1 MRIKLEDSCVNVVV
15 VNETFLRDSVSS
27 QYVAIKNNK
36 VVRNYWMVRGGPGV
50 GGGGVGLYI
59 KSGLGFKVIARSSE
73 SGVEFLFVE
82 VKLRNRVVL
91 VATIYRPPNTSVVY
105 RSTVIMVRRL
115 WRRFARTYCQ
125 NMGKFVFLDI
135 LMLFCWIAVILCFP
149 RRK

>member
-1 MRIKLEDSCVNVVV
+1 VVG
-15 VNETFLRDSVSS
+15 VNETFLRDSLSS
-27 QYVAIKNNK
+27 RYVAIKNNK
-36 VVRNYWMVRGGPGV
+36 VVRNDWMVRGGSGV

-59 KSGLGFKVIARSSE
+59 RSGLGFKLIARSSE

-105 RSTVIMVRRL
+105 RLTVIMVSRL

-125 NMGKFVFLDI
+125 NMERFVFLDI
-135 LMLFCWIAVILCFP
+135 LMLFCWIAVILCF